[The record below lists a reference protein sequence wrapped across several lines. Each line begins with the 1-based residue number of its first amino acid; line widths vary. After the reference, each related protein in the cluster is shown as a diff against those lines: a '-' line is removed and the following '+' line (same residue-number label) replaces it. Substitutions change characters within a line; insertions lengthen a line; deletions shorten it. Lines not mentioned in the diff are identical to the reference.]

1 MQNPTLKRVGLI
13 KLQKIVAESI
23 YLFLITFFCYTT
35 SNKIV
40 YLTSFKTNLIKTTL
54 FSKELADVFSVSI
67 IFMEVLIILILLF
80 YKKQGLLL
88 FCFTILIFTVYI
100 SYLRYKGLYE
110 VCGCGGLLN
119 GLKYQY
125 HLVINIALIIGSL
138 FSFFTLNNYTDEK

>member
-1 MQNPTLKRVGLI
+1 MKNLTLKRVGLI
-13 KLQKIVAESI
+13 KLQKIVAEAI

-54 FSKELADVFSVSI
+54 FSRELADVFSVSI
-67 IFMEVLIILILLF
+67 IFMEVLIILILIF
-80 YKKQGLLL
+80 YKKLGLLL

-100 SYLRYKGLYE
+100 SYLRHKGLYE

-125 HLVINIALIIGSL
+125 HLAINIGLIIGSL
-138 FSFFTLNNYTDEK
+138 FSFFTINNYTDEK